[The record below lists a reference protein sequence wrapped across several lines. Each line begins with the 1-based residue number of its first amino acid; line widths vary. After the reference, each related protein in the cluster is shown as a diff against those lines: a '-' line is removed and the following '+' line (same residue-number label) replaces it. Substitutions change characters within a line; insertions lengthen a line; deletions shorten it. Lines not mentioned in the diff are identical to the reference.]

1 MGLRAI
7 LVDAGASAMGVR
19 MTQDASGRFSVVLI
33 KPSHYDDDGYV
44 IRWHRSVIPSNSL
57 AAVYGLVMD
66 CADREVLGPDT
77 AIVCEAIDETNTKV
91 DVDAVIARIRAAGQG
106 FVGLVGVQSNQY
118 PRAMDLARR
127 FRAADVPVVIGG
139 FHVSGSLSMLPG
151 IQPELQEAI
160 DLGIAL
166 FAGEAEGRLDA
177 LLRDVHAGTLQPT
190 YNYLNDLPN
199 LEGEPVPFLP
209 RDRIVRSMGV
219 QTSFDAG
226 RGCPFQ
232 CSFCTIINVQGRK
245 SRRRGAD
252 DVERIIRANYA
263 QGITDFFITDDNL
276 ARNKDWE
283 EIFDRLILLRERD
296 GLAIKFTMQV
306 DTLCHR
312 IENFIVK
319 AARAGCNKVFIGL
332 ENINPDS
339 LMAAGKRQNH
349 IDEYRQMM
357 QAWHDVGV
365 IIFAGYIIGFPGDTP
380 ESIRRD
386 VKIIQ
391 RELPLDIL
399 EFFILTPL
407 PGSEDHRKLF
417 HAGAWMDPDLN
428 KYDLNHVTTGH
439 SGAMSPEQ
447 WAEAYQTAWTT
458 YYTPAHV
465 RTLLRRARAS
475 GIGWQQ
481 IVAMALWF
489 SGCKDIEKLHPLDAG
504 WLRLRSRDE
513 RRPELPRE
521 GFLAFHLRFG
531 WETAVKHVRYATLVA
546 RYWWMAQRIWSN
558 PKSVFYRDEATTP
571 GITEH
576 FPDKQQPS
584 RTARH
589 PRVLAAQAA
598 MAPET
603 R

>member
-1 MGLRAI
+1 MH
-7 LVDAGASAMGVR
+7 GAQAFPVI
-19 MTQDASGRFSVVLI
+19 LI

-44 IRWHRSVIPSNSL
+44 IRWRRSVIPSNSL

-66 CADREVLGPDT
+66 SADRDVLDIP
-77 AIVCEAIDETNTKV
+77 IVCDAIDETNTKV
-91 DVDAVIARIRAAGQG
+91 DVDGIIARIHAAGCG
-106 FVGLVGVQSNQY
+106 FVGLIGVQSNQF

-127 FRAADVPVVIGG
+127 FRAADVPVIIGG

-151 IQPELQEAI
+151 VQPELQEAM
-160 DLGIAL
+160 DLGVTL
-166 FAGEAEGRLDA
+166 FAGEAEGRMDD
-177 LLRDVHAGTLQPT
+177 LLRDARASTLKPL
-190 YNYLNDLPN
+190 YNYLNDLPDI
-199 LEGEPVPFLP
+199 GHQPVPFLP
-209 RDRIVRSMGV
+209 RDRIVRSMGM

-232 CSFCTIINVQGRK
+232 CSFCTIINVQGRR

-252 DVERIIRANYA
+252 DVERIISANYA
-263 QGITDFFITDDNL
+263 QGINDFFITDDNF

-296 GLAIKFTMQV
+296 GIAIKFTIQV

-312 IENFIVK
+312 IENFIAK

-332 ENINPDS
+332 ESINPDS

-357 QAWHDVGV
+357 QAWHDHHI

-380 ESIRRD
+380 ESVRHD
-386 VKIIQ
+386 VEIIK

-407 PGSEDHRKLF
+407 PGSEDHRTLF
-417 HAGAWMDPDLN
+417 GKGVWMDPDLN

-439 SGAMSPEQ
+439 SGAMSAER
-447 WAEAYQTAWTT
+447 WWEAYQTAWRT
-458 YYTPAHV
+458 YYTPEHV
-465 RTLLRRARAS
+465 RTLLKRARAS
-475 GIGWQQ
+475 GIGWKH

-489 SGCKDIEKLHPLDAG
+489 NGCKIIEKIHPLDAG
-504 WLRLRSRDE
+504 WFRQRSRDE
-513 RRPELPRE
+513 RRPGLPRE
-521 GFLAFHLRFG
+521 NAVTFHARFA
-531 WETAVKHVRYATLVA
+531 WETVSKHARYLALLA
-546 RYWWMAQRIWSN
+546 RYWWMARRIWRDPASAD
-558 PKSVFYRDEATTP
+558 YRDEATTP
-571 GITEH
+571 GVTEH
-576 FPDKQQPS
+576 FADRQLPKV
-584 RTARH
+584 ARH

-598 MAPET
+598 MARET

>member
-1 MGLRAI
+1 MH
-7 LVDAGASAMGVR
+7 DAGAYPVI
-19 MTQDASGRFSVVLI
+19 LI

-44 IRWHRSVIPSNSL
+44 IRWRRSVIPSNSL

-66 CADREVLGPDT
+66 CADRDVLDIP
-77 AIVCEAIDETNTKV
+77 IVCDAIDETNTKV
-91 DVDAVIARIRAAGQG
+91 DVNAIIARIHAAGCG
-106 FVGLVGVQSNQY
+106 FVGLIGVQSNQF

-151 IQPELQEAI
+151 MQPELQQAL
-160 DLGIAL
+160 DLGITL
-166 FAGEAEGRLDA
+166 FAGEAEGRMDA
-177 LLRDVHAGTLQPT
+177 LLRDARNGTLQPV

-199 LEGEPVPFLP
+199 LDAEPVPFLP
-209 RDRIVRSMGV
+209 RDRIVRSMGM

-252 DVERIIRANYA
+252 DVERIIRVNVD
-263 QGITDFFITDDNL
+263 QGINDFFITDDNF

-296 GLAIKFTMQV
+296 GIEIKFTIQV

-312 IENFIVK
+312 IENFIDK

-332 ENINPDS
+332 ESINPAS

-357 QAWHDVGV
+357 QAWHDHRI
-365 IIFAGYIIGFPGDTP
+365 IIFAGYIIGFPSDTP
-380 ESIRRD
+380 ESVRRD
-386 VKIIQ
+386 VEIIK

-407 PGSEDHRKLF
+407 PGSEDHQKLF
-417 HAGAWMDPDLN
+417 GKGVWMDSDLN
-428 KYDLNHVTTGH
+428 KYDLNHVTTAHAG
-439 SGAMSPEQ
+439 SMSPSH
-447 WAEAYQTAWTT
+447 WWEAYEAAWRT
-458 YYTPAHV
+458 YYTPDHV
-465 RTLLRRARAS
+465 RTLLKRARAS
-475 GIGWQQ
+475 GIGWKH

-489 SGCKDIEKLHPLDAG
+489 NGCKTIENIHPLDAG
-504 WLRLRSRDE
+504 WFRQRSRDE

-521 GFLAFHLRFG
+521 SAVAFHARFA
-531 WETAVKHVRYATLVA
+531 WETVAKHARYIGLIA
-546 RYWWMAQRIWSN
+546 RYWWMARRIWN
-558 PKSVFYRDEATTP
+558 DPASVNYRDEASTP
-571 GITEH
+571 GVTEH
-576 FPDKQQPS
+576 FADRQLPKV
-584 RTARH
+584 ARH

>member
-1 MGLRAI
+1 MHKAE
-7 LVDAGASAMGVR
+7 
-19 MTQDASGRFSVVLI
+19 FFPVVLI

-44 IRWHRSVIPSNSL
+44 IRWKRSVIPSNSL

-66 CADREVLGPDT
+66 SADRDVLDIP
-77 AIVCEAIDETNTKV
+77 IVCEPIDETNTKV
-91 DVDAVIARIRAAGQG
+91 DVDGIIARIRAAGCG
-106 FVGLVGVQSNQY
+106 FVGLIGVQSNQF

-151 IQPELQEAI
+151 VQPELQEAM
-160 DLGIAL
+160 DLGISL
-166 FAGEAEGRLDA
+166 FAGEAEGRMDG
-177 LLRDVHAGTLQPT
+177 LLRDARAGTLKPL
-190 YNYLNDLPN
+190 YNYLNDLPDI
-199 LEGEPVPFLP
+199 GDQPVPFLP
-209 RDRIVRSMGV
+209 RDRVNRSIGM

-245 SRRRGAD
+245 SRRRSAD
-252 DVERIIRANYA
+252 DVERIIRANVA

-296 GLAIKFTMQV
+296 GIAIKFTMQV

-357 QAWHDVGV
+357 QAWHDNQVV
-365 IIFAGYIIGFPGDTP
+365 IFAGYIIGFPGDTP
-380 ESIRRD
+380 ETVRRD
-386 VKIIQ
+386 VQIIQ

-407 PGSEDHRKLF
+407 PGSEDHQKL
-417 HAGAWMDPDLN
+417 HRNGVWMDPDLN
-428 KYDLNHVTTGH
+428 KYDLNHVTTAH
-439 SGAMSPEQ
+439 SGAMSQ
-447 WAEAYQTAWTT
+447 SDWWEAYQVAWRT
-458 YYTPAHV
+458 YYTPAHI
-465 RTLLRRARAS
+465 RTLLKRARAARIHWMHIIFMS
-475 GIGWQQ
+475 
-481 IVAMALWF
+481 LWF
-489 SGCKDIEKLHPLDAG
+489 HGCKVVEKLHPLDAG
-504 WLRLRSRDE
+504 WFRQRSRDE
-513 RRPELPRE
+513 RRPDLPRE
-521 GFLAFHLRFG
+521 NALAFHARFA
-531 WETAVKHVRYATLVA
+531 WETVSKHARLVGMLA
-546 RYWWMAQRIWSN
+546 RYGFMAWRIWRRPETVN
-558 PKSVFYRDEATTP
+558 YRDEASTP
-571 GITEH
+571 GRTEH
-576 FPDKQQPS
+576 FAERKLPAS
-584 RTARH
+584 ARH
-589 PRVLAAQAA
+589 PRVLAAQGAL
-598 MAPET
+598 APET

>member
-1 MGLRAI
+1 MH
-7 LVDAGASAMGVR
+7 DAGAFPVI
-19 MTQDASGRFSVVLI
+19 LI

-44 IRWHRSVIPSNSL
+44 IRWRRSVIPSNSL
-57 AAVYGLVMD
+57 AAVYGLIMD
-66 CADREVLGPDT
+66 CADRDVLDLP
-77 AIVCEAIDETNTKV
+77 IVCDAIDETNTKV
-91 DVDAVIARIRAAGQG
+91 DVNAIIARIQSAGCG
-106 FVGLVGVQSNQY
+106 FVGMIGVQSNQF

-127 FRAADVPVVIGG
+127 FRAAGVPVMIGG

-151 IQPELQEAI
+151 MQPELQEAI
-160 DLGIAL
+160 DLGITL
-166 FAGEAEGRLDA
+166 FAGEAEGRMDD
-177 LLRDVHAGTLQPT
+177 LLRDVRNGTLQPV
-190 YNYLNDLPN
+190 YNYLNDLPDI
-199 LEGEPVPFLP
+199 GHEPVPFLP
-209 RDRIVRSMGV
+209 RDRIVRSMGM

-252 DVERIIRANYA
+252 DVERIIRANVD
-263 QGITDFFITDDNL
+263 QGINDFFITDDNL

-296 GLAIKFTMQV
+296 GISIKFTMQV

-312 IENFIVK
+312 IENFIDK

-332 ENINPDS
+332 ESINPES

-357 QAWHDVGV
+357 QAWHDHQI

-380 ESIRRD
+380 ESVRRD
-386 VKIIQ
+386 VEIIK

-407 PGSEDHRKLF
+407 PGSEDHQKLF
-417 HAGAWMDPDLN
+417 GKGAWMDPDLN
-428 KYDLNHVTTGH
+428 KYDLNHVTTAH
-439 SGAMSPEQ
+439 SGSMSKNQ
-447 WAEAYQTAWTT
+447 WWEAYETAWKT
-458 YYTPAHV
+458 YYTPDHI

-475 GIGWQQ
+475 GIDREQMIG
-481 IVAMALWF
+481 MALWF
-489 SGCKDIEKLHPLDAG
+489 NGCRTIENLHPLDAG
-504 WLRLRSRDE
+504 WFRQRSRDE

-521 GFLAFHLRFG
+521 NVVAFHARFA
-531 WETAVKHVRYATLVA
+531 WETVTKHARYVGLLA
-546 RYWWMAQRIWSN
+546 RYWWMARQIWTN
-558 PKSVFYRDEATTP
+558 PASLGYRDEASTP
-571 GITEH
+571 GVTEH
-576 FPDKQQPS
+576 FAERQLPKV
-584 RTARH
+584 ARH

-598 MAPET
+598 MAPEV